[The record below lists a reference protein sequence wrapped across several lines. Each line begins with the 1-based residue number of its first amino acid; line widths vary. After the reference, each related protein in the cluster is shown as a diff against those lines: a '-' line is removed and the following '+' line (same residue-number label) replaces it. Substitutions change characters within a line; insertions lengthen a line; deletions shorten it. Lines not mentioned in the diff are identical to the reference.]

1 MFKDVPAQDAVCSRC
16 GQASRTPGRLNLL
29 TGFTT
34 FVCPHCGRKS
44 LLPLSRQRR
53 IVYITLSAIF
63 AVLWIVATVAKG
75 LGGPGLIPLALW
87 LAVAKDAHLGP
98 RSLADPAQSPGHP
111 GSGAGDHPRPGLR
124 RVR

>member
-87 LAVAKDAHLGP
+87 LAVAKDAQLRAQIARGP
-98 RSLADPAQSPGHP
+98 
-111 GSGAGDHPRPGLR
+111 GAKPRPPR
-124 RVR
+124 KRSP